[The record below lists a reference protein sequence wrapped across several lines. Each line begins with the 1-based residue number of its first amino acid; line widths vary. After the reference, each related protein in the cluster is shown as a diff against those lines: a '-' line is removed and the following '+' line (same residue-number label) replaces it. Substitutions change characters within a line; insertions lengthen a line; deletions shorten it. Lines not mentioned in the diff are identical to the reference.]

1 MRVKI
6 ALFFTLLFSTLLIT
20 PTVISL
26 VDDNQDIA
34 FLLEIN
40 EEEESKGKEGK
51 ESAKELEV
59 KIHPTEHSSTF
70 FLNGIQKKKN
80 VRFNSK
86 NYVSQYA
93 KILTPP
99 PELV

>member
-1 MRVKI
+1 MKANI
-6 ALFFTLLFSTLLIT
+6 ALFFTILFVGIIIT
-20 PTVISL
+20 PTVITL
-26 VDDNQDIA
+26 VYKNQDVTI
-34 FLLEIN
+34 FLEIN
-40 EEEESKGKEGK
+40 EEEESKGQKALK
-51 ESAKELEV
+51 NLDFKVYAADFNTS
-59 KIHPTEHSSTF
+59 IF
-70 FLNGIQKKKN
+70 FNNIQKKKN